1 MRPAESAS
9 DAPIEQ
15 PTSAPRQK
23 TETQKPH
30 VVSFAASVLGTPRS
44 ARITSAAVFMFAD
57 EKPFWNDEST
67 ATPAAQT
74 SGAVSPPSIVTTV
87 SAVGNSKGSASA
99 SIEMATELL
108 RVTRVVMPG
117 WASGARSCSGDCW
130 NSLKSLSVVER
141 RRGMKGSPRPKELG
155 KAGVLQLRIQRI
167 NRHRR
172 MLRRRVRLWRRGV
185 PRQAARPRASSRQH
199 TTQTGQVLE

>member
-155 KAGVLQLRIQRI
+155 KAGVLQLRSRELIGIGATPRPTLVV
-167 NRHRR
+167 RR
-172 MLRRRVRLWRRGV
+172 CGPTRA
-185 PRQAARPRASSRQH
+185 PARPRGSSRQH
-199 TTQTGQVLE
+199 RVL